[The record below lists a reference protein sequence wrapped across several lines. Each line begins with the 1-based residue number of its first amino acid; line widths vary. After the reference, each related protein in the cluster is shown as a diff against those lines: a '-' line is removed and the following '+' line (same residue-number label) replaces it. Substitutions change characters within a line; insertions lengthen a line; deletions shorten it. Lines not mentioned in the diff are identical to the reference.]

1 MSKEWVM
8 MHKTWQKGMAAA
20 AIAALLLAGCGTSK
34 APLQGTAETPSSKSG
49 QAAQP
54 GTGEDKTTTPTTP
67 TETSTPKPDPEKKE
81 LKIKAYYS
89 DAQLEKLVQKDVTIN
104 FKQDQDKYL
113 AALNQLKKSPDDK
126 TIPLFKGFTY
136 KSVALKDG
144 QLNLDVSIA
153 DDGRLGSGGEEMLL
167 DALQKTM
174 FQFSEVKSIEL
185 LVDGKQVESL
195 MGHMDLPHPIKRSQ
209 S

>member
-1 MSKEWVM
+1 

-34 APLQGTAETPSSKSG
+34 APLQGTAETPPSKSG
-49 QAAQP
+49 QAVQP
-54 GTGEDKTTTPTTP
+54 GTGGEKTTTPP
-67 TETSTPKPDPEKKE
+67 ETSAPKPDPDKKE

-89 DAQLEKLVQKDVTIN
+89 DAQLEKLVPKDVTIHI
-104 FKQDQDKYL
+104 KQDQDKYL
-113 AALNQLKKSPDDK
+113 AALNQLKKSPDDN

-136 KSVALKDG
+136 KNVALKDG

-153 DDGRLGSGGEEMLL
+153 DEGRLGSGGEEMLL

-174 FQFSEVKSIEL
+174 FQFSEVKSIEV

>member
-1 MSKEWVM
+1 

-34 APLQGTAETPSSKSG
+34 APLQGTAETPPSKSG

-54 GTGEDKTTTPTTP
+54 GTEGDKTTTPTTP
-67 TETSTPKPDPEKKE
+67 PETSAPKPDPEKKE
-81 LKIKAYYS
+81 LKIKTYFS

-104 FKQDQDKYL
+104 IKQDQDKYL
-113 AALNQLKKSPDDK
+113 AALNQLKKSPDDN

-153 DDGRLGSGGEEMLL
+153 DEGRLGSGGEGMLL

-174 FQFSEVKSIEL
+174 FQFSEIKSIEV

>member
-1 MSKEWVM
+1 

-34 APLQGTAETPSSKSG
+34 APLQGTAETPPSKSG

-54 GTGEDKTTTPTTP
+54 GTGGDKTTTPTTP
-67 TETSTPKPDPEKKE
+67 PETSTPKPDPEKKE

-89 DAQLEKLVQKDVTIN
+89 DAQLEKLVQKDVTISI
-104 FKQDQDKYL
+104 KQDQDKYL

>member
-1 MSKEWVM
+1 

-34 APLQGTAETPSSKSG
+34 APLQGTAETPPSKTE

-54 GTGEDKTTTPTTP
+54 GTGGDKTITPP
-67 TETSTPKPDPEKKE
+67 ETSAPKPDPEKKE
-81 LKIKAYYS
+81 LKIKTYYS
-89 DAQLEKLVQKDVTIN
+89 DAQLEKLVQKDVTISI
-104 FKQDQDKYL
+104 KQDQDKYL
-113 AALNQLKKSPDDK
+113 AALNQLKKSPDGN

-136 KSVALKDG
+136 KSVGLKDG

-153 DDGRLGSGGEEMLL
+153 DEGRLGSGGEGMLL

-174 FQFSEVKSIEL
+174 FQFSEIKSIEV

>member
-1 MSKEWVM
+1 

-34 APLQGTAETPSSKSG
+34 APLQGTAETPPSKSG

-54 GTGEDKTTTPTTP
+54 GTGEDKTTTPP
-67 TETSTPKPDPEKKE
+67 ETSAPKPDPDKKE

-89 DAQLEKLVQKDVTIN
+89 DAQLEKLVQKDVTIR
-104 FKQDQDKYL
+104 FKQDKDKYL
-113 AALNQLKKSPDDK
+113 AALDQLKKSPDDS

-174 FQFSEVKSIEL
+174 FQFSEVKSVEV

>member
-1 MSKEWVM
+1 

-34 APLQGTAETPSSKSG
+34 APLQGTAETPPSKSG
-49 QAAQP
+49 QTAQA
-54 GTGEDKTTTPTTP
+54 GTDGDKTTTQTTP
-67 TETSTPKPDPEKKE
+67 TETSTSKSDPEKKE

-174 FQFSEVKSIEL
+174 FQFSEVKSIEV

>member
-1 MSKEWVM
+1 

-20 AIAALLLAGCGTSK
+20 VIAALLLAGCGTSK
-34 APLQGTAETPSSKSG
+34 APLQGTAETPPNKSG

-54 GTGEDKTTTPTTP
+54 GTGEEKTATPP
-67 TETSTPKPDPEKKE
+67 ETSAPKPDPDKKE

-89 DAQLEKLVQKDVTIN
+89 DAQLEKLVQKDVTIS

-113 AALNQLKKSPDDK
+113 AALNQLKASSDDS
-126 TIPLFKGFTY
+126 TISLFKGFTY
-136 KSVALKDG
+136 NSVALKDG

-153 DDGRLGSGGEEMLL
+153 DDGKLGSGGEEMLL

-174 FQFSEVKSIEL
+174 FQFSEVKSIEV

-195 MGHMDLPHPIKRSQ
+195 MGHMDLPHPIKRS
-209 S
+209 